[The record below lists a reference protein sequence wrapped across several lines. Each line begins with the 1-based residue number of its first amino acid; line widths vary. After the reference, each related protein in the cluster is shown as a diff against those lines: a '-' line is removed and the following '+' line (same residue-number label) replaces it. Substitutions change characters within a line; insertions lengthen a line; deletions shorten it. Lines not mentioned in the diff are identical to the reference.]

1 VLYQPLKL
9 KEIEEIRRCKEAS
22 ESTKKK
28 MIRCREQLFVRRI
41 EIELDRLMMDH
52 FNRAEVLSTVGSSP
66 RKLEHLARQWNVKKT
81 ERPEK
86 P

>member
-1 VLYQPLKL
+1 MLYQPIKL

-52 FNRAEVLSTVGSSP
+52 FNRAEVRSVDHSLASP
-66 RKLEHLARQWNVKKT
+66 ANRAYYYGPTPQ
-81 ERPEK
+81 
-86 P
+86 